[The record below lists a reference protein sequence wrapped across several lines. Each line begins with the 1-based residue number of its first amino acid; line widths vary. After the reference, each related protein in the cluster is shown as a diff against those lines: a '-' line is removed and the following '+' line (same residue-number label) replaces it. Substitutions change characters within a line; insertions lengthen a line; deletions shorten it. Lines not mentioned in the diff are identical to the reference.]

1 MTNNDVFRRLRYA
14 IDISNKSMVEIFRL
28 AGREMEQSEIIALL
42 KKEDE
47 EGYLECS
54 DQLLESFLDG
64 FVALKRGKREGEEAP
79 AKKAPT
85 HLTNN
90 EILKKIRIALEL
102 KEQDMLAL
110 FKLAQFPTSK
120 SELTAIFRGKGQEN
134 YKECG
139 DQMLRNFL
147 KGLTLRYRDEAAKK
161 AR

>member
-14 IDISNKSMVEIFRL
+14 VDISNKSMIEIFAL
-28 AGREMEQSEIIALL
+28 AGREIGSSEILALL
-42 KKEDE
+42 KKEGE

-54 DQLLESFLDG
+54 DQILEGFLDG
-64 FVALKRGKREGEEAP
+64 FVALKRGKRDGEVVQAQ
-79 AKKAPT
+79 KSPT

-90 EILKKIRIALEL
+90 EIMKKIRIALEL

-110 FKLAQFPTSK
+110 FKLAQFPASK
-120 SELTAIFRGKGQEN
+120 SELTAIFRAKGHDN

-147 KGLTLRYRDEAAKK
+147 KGLTLRYRDGVGKK
-161 AR
+161 